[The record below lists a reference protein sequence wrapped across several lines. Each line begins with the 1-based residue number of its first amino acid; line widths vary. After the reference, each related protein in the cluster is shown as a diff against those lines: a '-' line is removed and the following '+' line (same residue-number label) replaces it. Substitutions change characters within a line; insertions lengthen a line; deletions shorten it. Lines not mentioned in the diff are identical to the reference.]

1 MSWKVSVFRQ
11 HLMCKYLR
19 NLHQNPVAQE
29 YKWMYGNT
37 CSPLFSPLPKTLKK
51 PSVDIPP
58 DLGFFPG
65 HTETAQIF
73 TICSSDCKLN
83 MTAHKNRGG
92 SYIFNRTIFCLQANK
107 LNTRKLAPTH
117 THTLFVSFG
126 KFSFFTMAW
135 STKKMKRRREG
146 KGREN
151 VPTEFFSL
159 PGASAGPR
167 WTPV

>member
-1 MSWKVSVFRQ
+1 METHAV
-11 HLMCKYLR
+11 
-19 NLHQNPVAQE
+19 
-29 YKWMYGNT
+29 
-37 CSPLFSPLPKTLKK
+37 LFSPPLPKTLKK

-126 KFSFFTMAW
+126 KLLFFTLAW
-135 STKKMKRRREG
+135 STKKLREEKRRKG
-146 KGREN
+146 KRKRPHRVFLPSWCERGPPLN
-151 VPTEFFSL
+151 PCVISSPSEF
-159 PGASAGPR
+159 R
-167 WTPV
+167 Y